1 MFSLCSRDDH
11 YYRIQSDRSQILAEK
26 ETVEKVY
33 SSLLE
38 DHRALQTNFDD
49 LLSEKEDTVAR
60 LQEAQREIESR
71 RNDKADAFM
80 RAEID
85 RLRVE
90 L

>member
-1 MFSLCSRDDH
+1 
-11 YYRIQSDRSQILAEK
+11 
-26 ETVEKVY
+26 
-33 SSLLE
+33 LLE

-49 LLSEKEDTVAR
+49 LLSEKEDIFTR
-60 LQEAQREIESR
+60 LHEAQREIESR

-85 RLRVE
+85 RLRAE

>member
-1 MFSLCSRDDH
+1 MFLLCSRDDH
-11 YYRIQSDRSQILAEK
+11 YYRIQSDRSQILVEK

-33 SSLLE
+33 SALLE
-38 DHRALQTNFDD
+38 EHRALQTNFDD
-49 LLSEKEDTVAR
+49 LLSEKEDIFSR
-60 LQEAQREIESR
+60 LHEAQRDIESR

-85 RLRVE
+85 RLRAE